1 MCEETEAHIGYETLQ
16 DLVADERQR
25 WDLNPGNLLLK
36 LMLLAAIFLLSYRK
50 SCKPVRSFKK
60 LK

>member
-36 LMLLAAIFLLSYRK
+36 LLYSFYHTENPANLLEVLK
-50 SCKPVRSFKK
+50 S
-60 LK
+60 